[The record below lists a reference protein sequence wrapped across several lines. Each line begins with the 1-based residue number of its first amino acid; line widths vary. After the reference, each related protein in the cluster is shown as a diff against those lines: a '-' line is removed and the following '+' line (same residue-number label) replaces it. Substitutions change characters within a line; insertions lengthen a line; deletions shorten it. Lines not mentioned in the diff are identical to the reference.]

1 MIRRLRTTTFRWLY
15 DASTQSSALFSEK
28 RIKHTLTYSTSDL
41 DSKLRVGEHFF
52 LQDRRRFNLRE
63 DATATLAKNAKPET
77 FQPPRRRYCDVS
89 EERQTTRV
97 FLLEFHTIRLAAQ
110 QPKRRQTYF
119 STKTPTSVLDRSG
132 ILLSK
137 TLLECS
143 RPARLLTVRSGVR
156 SATYTPR
163 LHRCRV
169 QSAP

>member
-1 MIRRLRTTTFRWLY
+1 MIKHYNKHDPPSSYHNLQVVVRRKHTIFCVILRKANKTHTNLFYVGFRFK
-15 DASTQSSALFSEK
+15 TQSWRTLFP
-28 RIKHTLTYSTSDL
+28 T
-41 DSKLRVGEHFF
+41 G
-52 LQDRRRFNLRE
+52 
-63 DATATLAKNAKPET
+63 PET